1 MWDIRKRRIRMIT
14 TGSRRLKGRNI
25 VSNILK
31 GRDFV
36 SLNDFTTE
44 EIWQIVEAAR
54 AVKLRIRAGLLDRP
68 LEGKTLGMIFTKPST
83 RTRISFEV
91 GIWQLGGVGLF
102 LSADELQ
109 LRRGETIEDTA
120 RVLSRYLDGI
130 MIRTYDHQDVVD
142 LAANSTIPVING
154 LTDLLHPCQAL
165 SDLLTIWEKLG
176 RVRGVKFA
184 FTGDGNN
191 NMVHSLLIAA
201 AKMGMDIRVASP
213 EGFQPQPEIVRVAEQ
228 GAEETGARIMIT
240 DDPIEAVRGVE
251 VVYADV
257 WTSMG
262 QEEGEDERL
271 NTLMPYQINRALWQH
286 VDPGAI
292 FMHCL
297 PAHREE
303 EVTADIIDGPMS
315 VVFDQAENRLHAQK
329 AIMALTM

>member
-1 MWDIRKRRIRMIT
+1 MAKD
-14 TGSRRLKGRNI
+14 
-25 VSNILK
+25 LK

-36 SLNDFTTE
+36 SLHDFTAE
-44 EIWQIVEAAR
+44 EIWQILETAR
-54 AVKLRIRAGLLDRP
+54 ASKLRLKTGLADRP

-102 LSADELQ
+102 LSANELQ
-109 LRRGETIEDTA
+109 LRRGETIDDTA

-130 MIRTYDHQDVVD
+130 MIRTYDHEDVVD
-142 LAANSTIPVING
+142 LARYSDIPVING
-154 LTDLLHPCQAL
+154 LTDLLHPCQAA

-176 RVRGVKFA
+176 RIENVKLA

-191 NMVHSLLIAA
+191 NMVHSLMFAG
-201 AKMGMDIRVASP
+201 AKIGLDVRIASP
-213 EGFQPQPEIVRVAEQ
+213 EGHQPDREVTEMVLEDARKS
-228 GAEETGARIMIT
+228 GARITIT
-240 DDPIEAVRGVE
+240 EDPAEAVRGAD

-262 QEEGEDERL
+262 QEEDRTERL
-271 NTLMPYQINRALWQH
+271 EVLQPYQVNSKLWAE
-286 VDPGAI
+286 VGDGAI

-303 EVTADIIDGPMS
+303 EVTTEIIDGPMS

>member
-1 MWDIRKRRIRMIT
+1 MSSGLR
-14 TGSRRLKGRNI
+14 
-25 VSNILK
+25 

-36 SLNDFTTE
+36 SLRDFSAE
-44 EIWQIVEAAR
+44 EIWQIVETAR
-54 AVKLRIRAGLLDRP
+54 AMKLRLKAGMEDRP

-102 LSADELQ
+102 LSAQELQ

-130 MIRTYDHQDVVD
+130 MIRTYAHQDVVD
-142 LAANSTIPVING
+142 LAKHSSIPVING
-154 LTDLLHPCQAL
+154 LTDLLHPCQAA

-191 NMVHSLLIAA
+191 NMVHSLLFAG
-201 AKMGMDIRVASP
+201 AKVGMDVRVASP
-213 EGFQPQPEIVRVAEQ
+213 EGFHPDPEIVAQAQEDAART
-228 GAEETGARIMIT
+228 GAEILIT
-240 DDPIEAVRGVE
+240 DDAREAVEGAD

-262 QEEGEDERL
+262 QEDGKEERL
-271 NTLMPYQINRALWQH
+271 RVLMPYQVNGDLWKH
-286 VDPGAI
+286 VGEGAV

-303 EVTADIIDGPMS
+303 EVTADVIDGPMS
-315 VVFDQAENRLHAQK
+315 VVFDQAENRMHLQK

>member
-1 MWDIRKRRIRMIT
+1 MSSGLR
-14 TGSRRLKGRNI
+14 
-25 VSNILK
+25 

-36 SLNDFTTE
+36 SLRDFSAE
-44 EIWQIVEAAR
+44 EIWQIVETAR
-54 AVKLRIRAGLLDRP
+54 AMKLRLKAGMEDRP

-102 LSADELQ
+102 LSAQELQ

-130 MIRTYDHQDVVD
+130 MIRTYAHQDVVD
-142 LAANSTIPVING
+142 LAKHSSIPVING
-154 LTDLLHPCQAL
+154 LTDLLHPCQAA

-191 NMVHSLLIAA
+191 NMVHSLLFAG
-201 AKMGMDIRVASP
+201 AKVGMDVRVASP
-213 EGFQPQPEIVRVAEQ
+213 EGFQPDPEIVAQAQEDAART
-228 GAEETGARIMIT
+228 GAEILIT
-240 DDPIEAVRGVE
+240 DDAREAVEGAD

-262 QEEGEDERL
+262 QEDGKEERL
-271 NTLMPYQINRALWQH
+271 RVLMPYQVNGDLWKH
-286 VDPGAI
+286 VGEGAV

-303 EVTADIIDGPMS
+303 EVTTDVIDGPMS
-315 VVFDQAENRLHAQK
+315 VVFDQAENRMHLQK